1 MHISELKNEVASL
14 TVDNQYLQYQISA
27 YLSVITILQKSMTF
41 SQEKNLKAF
50 YQYVRDQYLNNFDLD
65 EDQEEKLEV
74 FLDVLEGILHQTPNQ
89 LR

>member
-41 SQEKNLKAF
+41 SQEKDLKAF

-74 FLDVLEGILHQTPNQ
+74 FLDVLEGILCPPPGQ